1 MDDEKRRFTRIPFRV
16 KAEMTINNRLYS
28 AATIDNLSVGG
39 CLLPIEADIETG
51 TVCRL
56 KIFLTGTNSELS
68 VQVAG
73 KVIRCEPGAVAI
85 QFTAIEPDSLF
96 HLHNIVRFNFPDT
109 DQVEKEIKNH
119 PGLK

>member
-1 MDDEKRRFTRIPFRV
+1 MDDEKRRFARIPFRV
-16 KAEMTINNRLYS
+16 KAEMTINNRAYS
-28 AATIDNLSVGG
+28 AETINNLSVGG
-39 CLLPIEADIETG
+39 CLLPIEVDVDTG
-51 TVCRL
+51 AKCRL
-56 KIFLTGTNSELS
+56 KIFLSGTNSELF

-85 QFTAIEPDSLF
+85 KFTEIEPDSLF

-109 DQVEKEIKNH
+109 DQVEQEIRDH